1 MSRLEKPTDFSALL
15 EKYAD
20 SPLISRG
27 GSSADRERSNS
38 GPSRH
43 DIIRE
48 RLSNRFRRTYHDRT
62 RSHALRE
69 SEIFALGELGK
80 SPSFLL
86 TI

>member
-38 GPSRH
+38 GSSRH

-48 RLSNRFRRTYHDRT
+48 RLSKRFRRTYHDRT

-69 SEIFALGELGK
+69 CEIFALGELGK